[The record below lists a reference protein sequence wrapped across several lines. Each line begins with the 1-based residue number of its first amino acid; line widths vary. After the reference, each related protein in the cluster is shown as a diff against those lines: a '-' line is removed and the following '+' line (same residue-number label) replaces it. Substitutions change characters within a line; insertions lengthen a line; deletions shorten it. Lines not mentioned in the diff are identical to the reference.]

1 MEVVCCDFRKYHPE
15 DRFDLI
21 VSNPPYFVD
30 ALKCPDNQRC
40 MARHTSELSYELLF
54 GHSAHFLSERGSI
67 SIIIPAEVEKTVVDT
82 AWKYNF
88 HPHRR
93 LYVFTKPGKPCRRVL
108 LTFGYQDVPCIE
120 GSLYIEGEK
129 HGQFTPEYIALTK
142 DFYLRM

>member
-1 MEVVCCDFRKYHPE
+1 M
-15 DRFDLI
+15 
-21 VSNPPYFVD
+21 PYFVD

-120 GSLYIEGEK
+120 DSLYIEGEK

>member
-1 MEVVCCDFRKYHPE
+1 MPGQ
-15 DRFDLI
+15 
-21 VSNPPYFVD
+21 S
-30 ALKCPDNQRC
+30 AL
-40 MARHTSELSYELLF
+40 HGTGELSYELLF

-120 GSLYIEGEK
+120 DSLYIEGEK